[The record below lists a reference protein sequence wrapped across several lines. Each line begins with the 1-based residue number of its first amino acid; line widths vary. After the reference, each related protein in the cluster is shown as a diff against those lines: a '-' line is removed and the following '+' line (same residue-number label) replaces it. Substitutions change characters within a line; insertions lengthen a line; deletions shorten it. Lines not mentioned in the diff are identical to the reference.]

1 MAHARRRVSAAAA
14 ARRARLAARLTV
26 LRLALATAAVVVMGA
41 MAVSGSGGAA
51 VTRAGE
57 SQATAAA
64 LLDALNLTRS
74 PIAALFVFGDS
85 LVDVGNNNYGTYRFL
100 RADLPP
106 YGINYREASGR
117 FSDGRLQ
124 TDFLAR
130 YLGLPSPPPVLQ
142 PGRSASRGL
151 NFASAGAGVLDSTN
165 PGQAFPLSFQL
176 GKFREVHAAVVG
188 QASGEQGSGSNESAA
203 TIPNGGDAGSVG
215 SSSSGSSSSS
225 SEESLPDKNAIAAAL
240 YVVQVGSN
248 DYLYLL
254 SHLNMGLVP
263 NIPTSLPPRNATR
276 PPRFRN
282 ATNLPRVPNTT
293 ALPPLP
299 FNSTALPSASSAAS
313 VASAASASMVPLASS
328 PERTA
333 GAENASDSTRPATR
347 LRRVATRGGLP
358 LEEAVSRPPQS
369 VTDRH
374 GCAALPGVPAAAHHV
389 RAHTHAGAGPA
400 HVLRLTAHRRAP
412 RPQRAARRWAER
424 TAGAPAGHRHSH
436 GRRWGV
442 CGPRCRAAGG
452 AGLHQ
457 WSRGMLRGPC
467 TAERVGAVWAHGA
480 GERHPHALHVVP
492 LPLPACLLGCLPP
505 LPAPQPPA
513 CRPRVAWR

>member
-1 MAHARRRVSAAAA
+1 MGRGA
-14 ARRARLAARLTV
+14 ARGAVTCGGSGLLLGSVGMEAGAPCPPSLFPSPPPGPHSHAHL
-26 LRLALATAAVVVMGA
+26 LRLLPDHYLPPFPPFLAP
-41 MAVSGSGGAA
+41 
-51 VTRAGE
+51 
-57 SQATAAA
+57 ATAAA

-124 TDFLAR
+124 IDFLAR

-225 SEESLPDKNAIAAAL
+225 REESLPDKNVVQECTASQFSFCHAPCSLLSSFQHRYPPPPCLPRLCTSRRSPLPSSSSLRHTCRVKYISQPTIPRFFLPLPPTFVPAPLPAHRQAIAAAL
-240 YVVQVGSN
+240 YMVQVGSN

-369 VTDRH
+369 VTDR
-374 GCAALPGVPAAAHHV
+374 
-389 RAHTHAGAGPA
+389 
-400 HVLRLTAHRRAP
+400 
-412 RPQRAARRWAER
+412 
-424 TAGAPAGHRHSH
+424 
-436 GRRWGV
+436 
-442 CGPRCRAAGG
+442 
-452 AGLHQ
+452 
-457 WSRGMLRGPC
+457 
-467 TAERVGAVWAHGA
+467 
-480 GERHPHALHVVP
+480 
-492 LPLPACLLGCLPP
+492 
-505 LPAPQPPA
+505 
-513 CRPRVAWR
+513 